1 MNPVLVVVVE
11 AWFIFY
17 WNLFCNLCE
26 ILWKKI
32 LRKQFQLHFLQQF
45 LCWVLLRSVLDQ
57 LWLWSLLFWR
67 YDFLQFVEGRRCW
80 FFVLKSEG
88 LASRVAQERRGRWSV
103 SGIFFTSFLF
113 DSFNSNILNHASIDL
128 VDMASIKINGSFF
141 RVYRQNWGTFNNFC
155 LVSVNVF
162 TGQNYLQQIGKRIQR
177 LLRKTDSVRHDV
189 QTSRY
194 FLLVV
199 FHVYQVALK
208 RMLHIFCQKLW
219 FDSAA
224 CYLMS
229 NHAIKRVF
237 LFRKCCFGLL
247 KLLSVDLGFEVFA

>member
-1 MNPVLVVVVE
+1 
-11 AWFIFY
+11 
-17 WNLFCNLCE
+17 
-26 ILWKKI
+26 
-32 LRKQFQLHFLQQF
+32 
-45 LCWVLLRSVLDQ
+45 
-57 LWLWSLLFWR
+57 
-67 YDFLQFVEGRRCW
+67 
-80 FFVLKSEG
+80 
-88 LASRVAQERRGRWSV
+88 
-103 SGIFFTSFLF
+103 
-113 DSFNSNILNHASIDL
+113 
-128 VDMASIKINGSFF
+128 MASIKINGSFF